1 MPRQTSDPR
10 LRLVQTKSGRSS
22 VQFNYQGKRF
32 RFANGSILGV
42 DLHPN
47 RGPIQRRQAVAI
59 ELLMAFQS
67 AISAGWTPHQSIQ
80 RDLSLPEM
88 IEAVAWDDRFTDK
101 YRRALDRTRQSFLE
115 FVLRKRLLKASLVTS
130 MHVSNFLE
138 DSTTTPSTFNHERKR
153 LCTLLNRVLRETGLP
168 NPVLL
173 IPKRREVQSLH
184 QPFEDVPAVLAE
196 IREYNENLWLCCL
209 LTFGCLL
216 RPHQEIRQLT
226 WGDFSEDMSFISL
239 SGRRNKSGRNRIVP
253 VSPYISQ
260 HLLKGV
266 CTDNIFTGCE
276 TPYNPDYF
284 KTLWGKYR
292 KRSKLLQPNQTL
304 YSFRHTGAIEIYKR
318 TGSLTVLQQAMGH
331 ASLAVSLGYL
341 RNLEVPML
349 RVEDMPMFEP

>member
-115 FVLRKRLLKASLVTS
+115 FVLRKRLLKA
-130 MHVSNFLE
+130 
-138 DSTTTPSTFNHERKR
+138 
-153 LCTLLNRVLRETGLP
+153 
-168 NPVLL
+168 
-173 IPKRREVQSLH
+173 
-184 QPFEDVPAVLAE
+184 
-196 IREYNENLWLCCL
+196 
-209 LTFGCLL
+209 
-216 RPHQEIRQLT
+216 
-226 WGDFSEDMSFISL
+226 
-239 SGRRNKSGRNRIVP
+239 
-253 VSPYISQ
+253 
-260 HLLKGV
+260 
-266 CTDNIFTGCE
+266 
-276 TPYNPDYF
+276 
-284 KTLWGKYR
+284 
-292 KRSKLLQPNQTL
+292 
-304 YSFRHTGAIEIYKR
+304 
-318 TGSLTVLQQAMGH
+318 
-331 ASLAVSLGYL
+331 
-341 RNLEVPML
+341 
-349 RVEDMPMFEP
+349 